1 MVLAFTMS
9 YLPFLLMALE
19 IADTTGDTGLDIMLF
34 WEILLAAQVLC
45 VWVIFP
51 ILIVYYESNENDG
64 ARKKIKRS
72 MQVAMPMF
80 LTFVLITVP
89 TYFWLS
95 DFEIPKSVVDAKIV
109 TPPSDAVLDG

>member
-1 MVLAFTMS
+1 MS

-19 IADTTGDTGLDIMLF
+19 IADTTGDTGLNIMLF

-64 ARKKIKRS
+64 AVRAGFVEFCRGRKSKGPCKLLCPCS
-72 MQVAMPMF
+72 
-80 LTFVLITVP
+80 
-89 TYFWLS
+89 
-95 DFEIPKSVVDAKIV
+95 
-109 TPPSDAVLDG
+109 